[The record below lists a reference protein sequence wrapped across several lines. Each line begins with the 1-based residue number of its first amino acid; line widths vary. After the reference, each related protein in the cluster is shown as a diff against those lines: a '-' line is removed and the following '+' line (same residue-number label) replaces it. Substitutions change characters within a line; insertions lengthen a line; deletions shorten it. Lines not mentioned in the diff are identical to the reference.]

1 MQIKAPKPLPVD
13 LHMPCYACEIE
24 PASHVC
30 RYHIGELSIQVCLCK
45 ACMKMDTDRLLKGT
59 IGLQTLEGPLPDHDR
74 IHEYAADL

>member
-13 LHMPCYACEIE
+13 LRMPCYACETE

-30 RYHIGELSIQVCLCK
+30 RYHIGELSVQVCLCK

-59 IGLQTLEGPLPDHDR
+59 IGLQELEGPMPDHYR
-74 IHEYAADL
+74 IHKYAADL